1 MDLFIAPQVVAPQ
14 RRCGYCRNVGH
25 DQRNCAAKMR
35 DEMGYPHV
43 HEANGLEV
51 QRLRQIN
58 RVANVEVL
66 RNRIVA
72 HRPQDL
78 LERPLPLPIPMP
90 QRWEQQ
96 WVRFRTD
103 LRTQLEKDLGVIA
116 TLPILRE
123 KAVEADECPI
133 CIEALGETGKT
144 VLKCGHTLCQGCFLQ
159 QVLRATATKRKT
171 DCACP
176 ICRVNY
182 IM

>member
-1 MDLFIAPQVVAPQ
+1 
-14 RRCGYCRNVGH
+14 
-25 DQRNCAAKMR
+25 
-35 DEMGYPHV
+35 MGYPRM

-58 RVANVEVL
+58 RLANVDIL
-66 RNRIVA
+66 RNRIA
-72 HRPQDL
+72 AIDI
-78 LERPLPLPIPMP
+78 LERPLPIPIP

-103 LRTQLEKDLGVIA
+103 LHTQLTPAPTVLTEKDLGVIA
-116 TLPILRE
+116 ALPILRE
-123 KAVEADECPI
+123 KAVEVDECPI

-144 VLKCGHTLCQGCFLQ
+144 VLKCGHTLCQACFLQ

>member
-14 RRCGYCRNVGH
+14 RRCGFCRNVGH
-25 DQRNCAAKMR
+25 DQRNCATKMR
-35 DEMGYPHV
+35 DEMGYLRV
-43 HEANGLEV
+43 HAANGLEV

-58 RVANVEVL
+58 RLANVDIL
-66 RNRIVA
+66 RNRIA
-72 HRPQDL
+72 AIDI
-78 LERPLPLPIPMP
+78 LERPLPLPLPIPMP

-103 LRTQLEKDLGVIA
+103 LHTQLEKELGVIA

-144 VLKCGHTLCQGCFLQ
+144 VLKCGHTLCQACFLQ

>member
-1 MDLFIAPQVVAPQ
+1 MDLIETPQAVAPQ
-14 RRCGYCRNVGH
+14 RRCGFCRNIGH
-25 DQRNCAAKMR
+25 DQRNCAVKLR
-35 DEMGYPHV
+35 TEMGEWRRHSNNDM
-43 HEANGLEV
+43 ELR
-51 QRLRQIN
+51 RLRGIG
-58 RVANVEVL
+58 RLANVEAL
-66 RNRIVA
+66 RNRISNV
-72 HRPQDL
+72 PQDL
-78 LERPLPLPIPMP
+78 LGRPLPLP
-90 QRWEQQ
+90 QRWDQQ

-103 LRTQLEKDLGVIA
+103 LHAQLEKDLGVIA

-171 DCACP
+171 NCACP